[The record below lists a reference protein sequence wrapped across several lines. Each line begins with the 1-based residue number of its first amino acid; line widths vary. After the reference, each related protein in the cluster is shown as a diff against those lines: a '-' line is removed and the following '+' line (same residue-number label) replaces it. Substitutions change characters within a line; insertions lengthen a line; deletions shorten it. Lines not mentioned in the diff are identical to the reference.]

1 MVSHSSP
8 FGSLNGLLE
17 LFCSIMLLLDFFKN
31 EDFDEDDRILGRRAL
46 LLELSPGLVNVVI
59 V

>member
-17 LFCSIMLLLDFFKN
+17 LFCSIMLLLLDFFKN
-31 EDFDEDDRILGRRAL
+31 EDFDDDDFDEDED
-46 LLELSPGLVNVVI
+46 
-59 V
+59 